1 MRRGAGRARDA
12 ARRCRAMCVLR
23 LGSRRVSSVMFA
35 IECPSPAPDASI
47 EVHLGK
53 NSRASREK
61 KAGGFTFLF
70 LKRGRW
76 KRAMFAMF
84 VRRIL

>member
-1 MRRGAGRARDA
+1 
-12 ARRCRAMCVLR
+12 MCVLR

-35 IECPSPAPDASI
+35 IECPSPASI
-47 EVHLGK
+47 EVHSSWKEL
-53 NSRASREK
+53 RASREK
-61 KAGGFTFLF
+61 KAGGFTFNF